1 MDEDLVPEAFPKEI
15 KSIGKATPKNHEWEA
30 MPKKQE
36 WEDGPSSNKD
46 DDELGKPTTTKG
58 NVTPSKGPNT
68 QVFQY
73 IPMLRRKNGQSPFEN
88 GTSKTDTQLHKDNV
102 KLLKTNA
109 VLPLTQLGNAKVSKP
124 SQGLVKPLPK
134 GVEPSSVPTKMTEE
148 GFDPNAYKLM
158 SKAGYDFSF
167 PSNLR
172 NKVPNTIN
180 NKECDLTETQKRLK
194 GAWLRS

>member
-1 MDEDLVPEAFPKEI
+1 MTIGELQSSTLFHVIDARTSYSLLLGRSWIHENEPFTEAESHFVFAKFYMDEDLVPEAFPKEI
-15 KSIGKATPKNHEWEA
+15 KSIGKAAPKKHEWQA

-68 QVFQY
+68 LVFQY
-73 IPMLRRKNGQSPFEN
+73 ILMLRRKNRQSPFEN

-109 VLPLTQLGNAKVSKP
+109 VLPLT
-124 SQGLVKPLPK
+124 
-134 GVEPSSVPTKMTEE
+134 
-148 GFDPNAYKLM
+148 
-158 SKAGYDFSF
+158 
-167 PSNLR
+167 
-172 NKVPNTIN
+172 
-180 NKECDLTETQKRLK
+180 
-194 GAWLRS
+194 